1 MTAHEAAV
9 TIGFD
14 AVRLALGTAPK
25 TWTPEQIIRWLT
37 IMKEKMT

>member
-14 AVRLALGTAPK
+14 AMRLALGKTPK
-25 TWTPEQIIRWLT
+25 TWTSEQIIRWLT
-37 IMKEKMT
+37 IMKEKVT